1 MLTERRDRMKY
12 VTSLACINCGQEY
25 EPKADKYLCSDCGD
39 KGLLDVKYDYQAIKR
54 KWSKEGLKQNDER
67 NIWRYLPLLP
77 VKPATPRPPLRVG
90 WTPMYQSQA
99 LAQQIGLENLY
110 IKDDGLNPT
119 ASLKDRASAM
129 AVVKG
134 QEAGATTVACSST
147 GNAATSLAGN
157 IASMGG
163 NMEAVIF
170 VPHRVPSGKLAQ
182 LLIFGAQVIKVKGSY
197 EEAYYLSDEA
207 IKKWG
212 WYNRNAAINP
222 YLMEGKKTAA
232 LELAEQLNWEMPD
245 WLVFSVGDGCTIAG
259 AWKGLYDLKQIG
271 FIDRIPRLLGVQ
283 AEGCA
288 PITESLRTG
297 KPLETTSED
306 TLADSIAVG
315 SPRNYR
321 KALEGIKNSQGEMVN
336 VADEEIL
343 EMMQLVGQT
352 TGVFGE
358 PAGVAGLAGLRKM
371 VEEGKIDSTAKVVAV
386 VTGNGLKDIAN
397 AKEAASNPVEIE
409 PDINELEKY
418 LVGGEL

>member
-1 MLTERRDRMKY
+1 MKY
-12 VTSLACINCGQEY
+12 VTSLACINCGREY
-25 EPKADKYLCSDCGD
+25 EPKPDKYLCSNCGEE
-39 KGLLDVKYDYQAIKR
+39 GLLDVKYDYQEIKR
-54 KWSKEGLKQNDER
+54 DWSKEDLKQNYER

-77 VKPATPRPPLRVG
+77 VDPATTRPSLQVG
-90 WTPMYQSQA
+90 WTPMYQSKA
-99 LAQQIGLENLY
+99 LAKQLGLENLY

-119 ASLKDRASAM
+119 ASLKDRASVM

-134 QEAGATTVACSST
+134 QEGGATTVACSST

-163 NMEAVIF
+163 DMEAVIF
-170 VPHRVPSGKLAQ
+170 VPERVPGGKLAQ
-182 LLIFGAQVIKVKGSY
+182 LLIFGAQVVKVKGSY
-197 EEAYYLSDEA
+197 EEAYYLSDKA

-222 YLMEGKKTAA
+222 YLLEGKKTAVI
-232 LELAEQLNWEMPD
+232 ELAEQLNWDMPD

-271 FIDRIPRLLGVQ
+271 FINRIPRLLGVQ

-288 PITESLRTG
+288 PITESFKTD

-321 KALEGIKNSQGEMVN
+321 KALEGIKASQGSMIN
-336 VADEEIL
+336 VTDEEIL
-343 EMMQLVGQT
+343 EMMQLLGQT

-358 PAGVAGLAGLRKM
+358 PAGVAGLAGLQKM
-371 VEEGKIDSTAKVVAV
+371 VEEDKIESTAEVVTV
-386 VTGNGLKDIAN
+386 VTGNGLKDIVN
-397 AKEAASNPVEIE
+397 AKRATDAPLEVK

-418 LVGGEL
+418 LVKGEL